1 MKAPGSVA
9 AMSALRCELDGGVLR
24 LSLARPAVGTHS
36 TRADRGADGAFT
48 GAGDARAVLLAGD
61 GPSFCAGA
69 DLERLRDPHALT
81 FERSAEDGEGLRGL
95 LDAIDGCP
103 APVVCK
109 VHGHAF
115 GGGVG
120 LVACSDVAVA
130 AADAVFAF
138 SEVRLGVA
146 PAVISPY
153 VLARIGPGAAR
164 RYFLTGERFDAA
176 TALRL
181 GLVAE
186 VAPDPGEAAE
196 RILAAL
202 LDGGPDAVR
211 ANKRLVLDR
220 PTGAATVRLAAE
232 CWTSA
237 EGREGVL
244 AFLERRRPRWRA

>member
-1 MKAPGSVA
+1 
-9 AMSALRCELDGGVLR
+9 MSALRCELDGGVLR
-24 LSLARPAVGTHS
+24 LSLARPAVRNALDPELIAALT
-36 TRADRGADGAFT
+36 AAFT
-48 GAGDARAVLLAGD
+48 GVGDARAVMLAGD

-81 FERSAEDGEGLRGL
+81 FERSVEDGEALRGL

-211 ANKRLVLDR
+211 ASKRLVLDR
-220 PTGAATVRLAAE
+220 PTGAETVRLAAE
-232 CWTSA
+232 RWTSA

-244 AFLERRRPRWRA
+244 AFLERRRPGWRA

>member
-1 MKAPGSVA
+1 MPGPTSSGCA
-9 AMSALRCELDGGVLR
+9 
-24 LSLARPAVGTHS
+24 
-36 TRADRGADGAFT
+36 TRTR
-48 GAGDARAVLLAGD
+48 
-61 GPSFCAGA
+61 S
-69 DLERLRDPHALT
+69 T
-81 FERSAEDGEGLRGL
+81 FERSAEDGEALRGL

-109 VHGHAF
+109 VHGHVF

-130 AADAVFAF
+130 ADGPR
-138 SEVRLGVA
+138 SPPPSPRSGWGC
-146 PAVISPY
+146 PPPVISPY
-153 VLARIGPGAAR
+153 VLGRIGPGAAR

-186 VAPDPGEAAE
+186 VAPDPGKAAE

-211 ANKRLVLDR
+211 ASKRLVLDR
-220 PTGAATVRLAAE
+220 PTGAETGRLAAE
-232 CWTSA
+232 RWASD

-244 AFLERRRPRWRA
+244 AFLERRRPDWRA